1 MMGVTDRDGERIGGI
16 GARLHA
22 GQQHADHH
30 GDLAFVGMARAG
42 DRFLDEV
49 RGVLEHRQ
57 TGARRRQHHHAA
69 RLAEFQGRAGI
80 DVHEGLFDRGLQ
92 GLLRRD
98 HGGDRLEQLGEALEK
113 SLGQPLSAKLMWR
126 PKTTA
131 AVEGETA
138 QTLLDMIAALDD
150 NDDVQNVYANFEL
163 SDDALAKFAA

>member
-1 MMGVTDRDGERIGGI
+1 MGVADRDRERIGGI
-16 GARLHA
+16 GARLDA
-22 GQQHADHH
+22 GQQPADHH
-30 GDLAFVGMARAG
+30 GDLALVGMARAG
-42 DRFLDEV
+42 HRLLHEV
-49 RGVLEHRQ
+49 RGVLEYRQ
-57 TGARRRQHHHAA
+57 TGACRRQHHHAA
-69 RLAEFQGRAGI
+69 RLAELESRPGI
-80 DVHEGLFDRGLQ
+80 DVDESLFDRGLER
-92 GLLRRD
+92 LLRRD
-98 HGGDRLEQLGEALEK
+98 HGGGRLEQLGEALEK